1 MSKKKSDNGFVDNP
15 IFKNEKFLDIDE
27 VEDTEDKTVDEGVDD
42 SELMTAEEFFSQVN
56 EEDDTEDTDES
67 EGEWVW
73 MLTAEDITELESDI
87 TLWRDK
93 DKAKAAMEESIRKLT
108 AIWDELELERDGDD
122 YACLEDREVW
132 SIQKIKIQD

>member
-1 MSKKKSDNGFVDNP
+1 MSKRKKA
-15 IFKNEKFLDIDE
+15 EKKT
-27 VEDTEDKTVDEGVDD
+27 VEAEDKTVDEGVDD

-56 EEDDTEDTDES
+56 EEDDAEETDES

-73 MLTAEDITELESDI
+73 MLTDEDITELESDI

-122 YACLEDREVW
+122 YARLEDREVW
-132 SIQKIKIQD
+132 SIRKIKIQD

>member
-1 MSKKKSDNGFVDNP
+1 MSKRKKA
-15 IFKNEKFLDIDE
+15 EK
-27 VEDTEDKTVDEGVDD
+27 KTVEAED
-42 SELMTAEEFFSQVN
+42 ELMTAEEFFGPVI

-122 YACLEDREVW
+122 YARLEDREVW